1 MTKHETFTENY
12 KRYGALIMKS
22 VVAQTKDKELA
33 AEICQQTFMHY
44 YRAMDKVDESRIKPW
59 LLHVAKNLL
68 IDHWRKASTRK
79 EFSVESPAEILEE
92 TGHTVDV
99 EKQCMD
105 RMFICQL
112 LEDLKEENE
121 LWFEVIYDIF
131 ILNMSYDETAK
142 LLDISPATLRARVYR
157 AKNYIKEKYGKEYL

>member
-131 ILNMSYDETAK
+131 ILNMNYDETAK

>member
-33 AEICQQTFMHY
+33 AEICQQTFLHY
-44 YRAMDKVDESRIKPW
+44 YRAMDKVDENRIKPW

-92 TGHTVDV
+92 AGHIVDM
-99 EKQCMD
+99 EKQCID
-105 RMFICQL
+105 KMFICQL

-121 LWFEVIYDIF
+121 LWFEVIDYIF
-131 ILNMSYDETAK
+131 IKDMSYDETAK
-142 LLDISPATLRARVYR
+142 LLGISPATLRARVYR
-157 AKNYIKEKYGKEYL
+157 AKNYIKEKYGREYL

>member
-12 KRYGALIMKS
+12 KRYGAMIMKS
-22 VVAQTKDKELA
+22 VMAQTKDKELA
-33 AEICQQTFMHY
+33 AEICQQTFLHY

-59 LLHVAKNLL
+59 LLQVAKNLL

-79 EFSVESPAEILEE
+79 EFLIENPAGALEE
-92 TGHTVDV
+92 SGADM

-112 LEDLKEENE
+112 LEDLKEVNE
-121 LWFEVIYDIF
+121 LWYEVIYYIF
-131 ILNMSYDETAK
+131 ILKMSYDETAK
-142 LLDISPATLRARVYR
+142 LLDISPATLRARLYR
-157 AKNYIKEKYGKEYL
+157 AKNYIREKYGGEYLYG